1 MNFWGPSFS
10 STPARPVV
18 VCYYK
23 TFLKKEKLFLIFS
36 PSLNRSSTAPQGY
49 KYNSISQLQRP

>member
-1 MNFWGPSFS
+1 MNLGRPSFS

-23 TFLKKEKLFLIFS
+23 TFLKKKRSYKQLGILDFFPLAESKL
-36 PSLNRSSTAPQGY
+36 
-49 KYNSISQLQRP
+49 